1 MQERIFG
8 RVRRKIAD
16 LPELKQI
23 GYKRNAGGNALASME
38 KPSGSQNKPTD
49 QIGNSQNDDERRK
62 YPPNPARVELHERKG
77 IGLNLRK
84 NDASDQKAGNNEKN
98 INPDKSAG
106 DKPRLS
112 VITDHQQ
119 NGDSSQTIDIR
130 AIGTRLALVTLPSD
144 WQYCVPQLAY

>member
-8 RVRRKIAD
+8 RIRRKIAD

-23 GYKRNAGGNALASME
+23 GYKRNAGGNALPQHGKAIGQE
-38 KPSGSQNKPTD
+38 DNPTD
-49 QIGNSQNDDERRK
+49 QVGNSQNDDERRK
-62 YPPNPARVELHERKG
+62 YPPNPARVEFHERKG
-77 IGLNLRK
+77 IGLDLRK
-84 NDASDQKAGNNEKN
+84 NDASDQEAENNEKY

-106 DKPRLS
+106 DEPRLS

-130 AIGTRLALVTLPSD
+130 AIGTRRALVTQPSD
-144 WQYCVPQLAY
+144 WQY